1 MGMNTRQETIG
12 TYQKFI
18 INQVYSLHQKLT
30 ERVYATTTQFAYMY
44 TCYDNTQLRVVS
56 YPCHPPPPNPRKKS
70 DHSLVLLCI
79 TGQYID
85 QHTEGIKGLATIILR
100 LKFCDRCWNVNNNDS
115 S

>member
-56 YPCHPPPPNPRKKS
+56 
-70 DHSLVLLCI
+70 
-79 TGQYID
+79 
-85 QHTEGIKGLATIILR
+85 
-100 LKFCDRCWNVNNNDS
+100 
-115 S
+115 